1 MFKLHRPSTNKLPK
15 QRQRV
20 DFKFSNFQAL
30 QVPKG
35 WDRLYVSIVCAET
48 GKTMAKLGKALVKNG
63 SCQWTE
69 ALSES
74 IYMTRDASSNAY
86 DECLFKLLVSTGST
100 RSSPLGEV
108 VVDMSQYTSARVA
121 TTFSQPLKKCS
132 YGTILQVKIQCST
145 PRSKIGDEESKNST
159 PKSVENDRQMD
170 LDNPRSSNVRPPSE
184 DFGTT
189 SHPIK
194 LDSEEGSQSESS
206 GASQSFD
213 SVKKLSRKNAL
224 KSEVY
229 EYNAPDFEN
238 VSPSNESSSNSKLYS
253 RHDFQS
259 EQAVNRFSATN
270 YLGSS
275 KNLLEAAED
284 TIAQLRAE
292 AKMWER
298 NARKLMIDLD
308 ISKKEFSDLSKK
320 EKELVVELSAEH
332 AEKDGL
338 NKEVAKLKLELQN
351 RVIKEDSVGQS
362 EGLVQIQKVLENE
375 IKYQQDLNH
384 NLDQQ
389 LKQSQESNIELVSVL
404 QELEETIEKQR
415 IEIENLESSV
425 AKISMDNSKL
435 EGDVRL
441 LEESLRDKTDEIA
454 SLEATLS
461 GYGKG
466 EHFEALD
473 DNSNENDVREIELLR
488 EKIRELEKDC
498 TELTDENLELLFK
511 LKESNKMDMRK
522 CASFDSMSSEHATNV
537 CCPSDDSEVSDRK
550 FQICHLEEELKKK
563 VEEEQNVSEN
573 YSELNKILEMKLA
586 ESEKILEE
594 LEKSKAERD
603 ETCANLMK
611 ELEGK
616 RLEIDVLEANLV
628 AKVQEVDFLS
638 REKIRL
644 EQNIEL
650 ALREKNISLESLEN
664 LQNDLT
670 ALRGAVGSHVSANEN
685 LERDLETVENKRREL
700 ENSLS
705 GLHEENTRLHERIKQ
720 LKDENESL
728 TFDLERKFDDMQKQW
743 LLAQEECEYLKQ
755 EMKLRNSNSEVETEN
770 QELRENCSALVARL
784 NESNKSLSD
793 CSLKVELLEGRL
805 ASMVDDFEVRENGL
819 KSQLDAL
826 VKENSCQKEKL
837 ALEESLHQ
845 MYLEKSTEFE
855 SLSKQ
860 LLSEARKERERISLE
875 ASGEI
880 SRLIAERDE
889 LRASLEEVKLKAE
902 SYDSKL
908 EAAMRESE
916 LAIQELTGQLV
927 DSKRSLERALSS
939 LAGYKRSDEKLKSEL
954 NDLELKLTISDYE
967 RQQLI
972 KETSNLKVQLQSL
985 SILRDEISTLKS
997 ELEDCR
1003 VDKGKFEHALKTI
1016 SGDYEEVKA
1025 ENNLFKEKVSE
1036 FEECKRTKL
1045 ALEEKL
1051 LQMEKELSEKEI
1063 LCVRKTDLE
1072 NELTEMKKS
1081 NVEFQKKMYRLEE
1094 ERDECLKKAQSL
1106 EENIKLMEE
1115 RNINNNNM
1123 HEEGG
1128 YNGDFDGESPLAI
1141 SVDPTT
1147 KQQLFENEVAEGSD
1161 ANNRVLHGRYERTKS
1176 SFETE
1181 LRELRERYLEMSL
1194 KYAEVETQREDL
1206 VMQLKAARSGKRWFA

>member
-1 MFKLHRPSTNKLPK
+1 
-15 QRQRV
+15 
-20 DFKFSNFQAL
+20 
-30 QVPKG
+30 
-35 WDRLYVSIVCAET
+35 
-48 GKTMAKLGKALVKNG
+48 
-63 SCQWTE
+63 
-69 ALSES
+69 
-74 IYMTRDASSNAY
+74 
-86 DECLFKLLVSTGST
+86 
-100 RSSPLGEV
+100 
-108 VVDMSQYTSARVA
+108 
-121 TTFSQPLKKCS
+121 
-132 YGTILQVKIQCST
+132 
-145 PRSKIGDEESKNST
+145 
-159 PKSVENDRQMD
+159 
-170 LDNPRSSNVRPPSE
+170 
-184 DFGTT
+184 
-189 SHPIK
+189 
-194 LDSEEGSQSESS
+194 
-206 GASQSFD
+206 
-213 SVKKLSRKNAL
+213 
-224 KSEVY
+224 
-229 EYNAPDFEN
+229 
-238 VSPSNESSSNSKLYS
+238 
-253 RHDFQS
+253 
-259 EQAVNRFSATN
+259 
-270 YLGSS
+270 
-275 KNLLEAAED
+275 
-284 TIAQLRAE
+284 
-292 AKMWER
+292 MWER

-308 ISKKEFSDLSKK
+308 ISKKEFSDLSKR

-338 NKEVAKLKLELQN
+338 NKEVAKLKLDLQN
-351 RVIKEDSVGQS
+351 RAIKEDSVGQS

-375 IKYQQDLNH
+375 IKYQQNLNH

-425 AKISMDNSKL
+425 AKSSVDNRKL

-441 LEESLRDKTDEIA
+441 LEEYLRDKTDEIA

-461 GYGKG
+461 GYCKG

-473 DNSNENDVREIELLR
+473 DNNNSNENDVREIELLR

-522 CASFDSMSSEHATNV
+522 CASFDSITSEHAVNV

-550 FQICHLEEELKKK
+550 FQICHLKEELKKK

-573 YSELNKILEMKLA
+573 YSELNKLLEMKVT

-594 LEKSKAERD
+594 LEKSKAESD

-616 RLEIDVLEANLV
+616 RLEVDVLEADLV
-628 AKVQEVDFLS
+628 SKVQEVDFLS

-650 ALREKNISLESLEN
+650 ASREKSISLESLEN

-720 LKDENESL
+720 LKDKNETL
-728 TFDLERKFDDMQKQW
+728 TFDLERKFDDVQKQW

-755 EMKLRNSNSEVETEN
+755 EMKNRNSDSEVETEN
-770 QELRENCSALVARL
+770 RELRENCSALVAQL
-784 NESNKSLSD
+784 NESNKSLSN

-805 ASMVDDFEVRENGL
+805 ASMVGDFEVRENGL

-855 SLSKQ
+855 RLSKQ
-860 LLSEARKERERISLE
+860 LLSEARKERERISSE
-875 ASGEI
+875 ASDEI
-880 SRLIAERDE
+880 SRLLTERDE
-889 LRASLEEVKLKAE
+889 LHASLEEVKSKAE
-902 SYDSKL
+902 SSYDSKL
-908 EAAMRESE
+908 ESE

-927 DSKRSLERALSS
+927 DSKRSLERALST

-1003 VDKGKFEHALKTI
+1003 VDKGKLEHALETI

-1025 ENNLFKEKVSE
+1025 ENILFKEKVSE

-1072 NELTEMKKS
+1072 NELTEMKKA

-1106 EENIKLMEE
+1106 EENIKLEE
-1115 RNINNNNM
+1115 KNNNNM

-1128 YNGDFDGESPLAI
+1128 YNGNFDNESPLAI

-1147 KQQLFENEVAEGSD
+1147 KRQLFENEVAEGSD

-1206 VMQLKAARSGKRWFA
+1206 VMQLKATRSGKRWFA

>member
-1 MFKLHRPSTNKLPK
+1 
-15 QRQRV
+15 
-20 DFKFSNFQAL
+20 
-30 QVPKG
+30 
-35 WDRLYVSIVCAET
+35 
-48 GKTMAKLGKALVKNG
+48 
-63 SCQWTE
+63 
-69 ALSES
+69 
-74 IYMTRDASSNAY
+74 
-86 DECLFKLLVSTGST
+86 
-100 RSSPLGEV
+100 
-108 VVDMSQYTSARVA
+108 
-121 TTFSQPLKKCS
+121 
-132 YGTILQVKIQCST
+132 
-145 PRSKIGDEESKNST
+145 
-159 PKSVENDRQMD
+159 
-170 LDNPRSSNVRPPSE
+170 
-184 DFGTT
+184 
-189 SHPIK
+189 
-194 LDSEEGSQSESS
+194 
-206 GASQSFD
+206 
-213 SVKKLSRKNAL
+213 
-224 KSEVY
+224 
-229 EYNAPDFEN
+229 
-238 VSPSNESSSNSKLYS
+238 
-253 RHDFQS
+253 
-259 EQAVNRFSATN
+259 
-270 YLGSS
+270 
-275 KNLLEAAED
+275 
-284 TIAQLRAE
+284 
-292 AKMWER
+292 MWER

-308 ISKKEFSDLSKK
+308 ISKKEFSDLSKR

-338 NKEVAKLKLELQN
+338 NKEVAKLKLELRN
-351 RVIKEDSVGQS
+351 RAIKEDSVDQS

-415 IEIENLESSV
+415 VEIENLESSV
-425 AKISMDNSKL
+425 AKSSVDNRKL

-441 LEESLRDKTDEIA
+441 LEESVRDKTDEIA

-473 DNSNENDVREIELLR
+473 DNNNSNENDVREIELLR

-522 CASFDSMSSEHATNV
+522 CSSFDSMSSEHATNV

-573 YSELNKILEMKLA
+573 YSELNKLLEMKVT

-594 LEKSKAERD
+594 LEKSKAESD

-628 AKVQEVDFLS
+628 SKVQEVDFLS
-638 REKIRL
+638 QEKIRL

-650 ALREKNISLESLEN
+650 VMKEKNISLESLEN

-685 LERDLETVENKRREL
+685 LERDLEMVENKRREL

-705 GLHEENTRLHERIKQ
+705 GLHEENTQLHERIKQ
-720 LKDENESL
+720 LKDENETLKS
-728 TFDLERKFDDMQKQW
+728 DLERKLEGMRKQW
-743 LLAQEECEYLKQ
+743 LFAQEECEYLKQ
-755 EMKLRNSNSEVETEN
+755 EMKLRSSNSEVETEN
-770 QELRENCSALVARL
+770 QELRKNCSALVAQL

-855 SLSKQ
+855 NLSKQ

-880 SRLIAERDE
+880 SRLLAERDE
-889 LRASLEEVKLKAE
+889 LRASLEEVKSKAE
-902 SYDSKL
+902 
-908 EAAMRESE
+908 AAVRESE
-916 LAIQELTGQLV
+916 LAIQESTGQLV
-927 DSKRSLERALSS
+927 DSKRSHERALSS

-972 KETSNLKVQLQSL
+972 KETSKLKVQLQSL

-1003 VDKGKFEHALKTI
+1003 VDKGKVELALETI

-1025 ENNLFKEKVSE
+1025 ENILFKEKVSE
-1036 FEECKRTKL
+1036 FEECERTKL
-1045 ALEEKL
+1045 ALEEKI

-1072 NELTEMKKS
+1072 NELTEMKKA

-1094 ERDECLKKAQSL
+1094 ERDECLKKARSL

-1115 RNINNNNM
+1115 KNNNNM

-1128 YNGDFDGESPLAI
+1128 YNGNFDDESPLAI
-1141 SVDPTT
+1141 SVDPMT
-1147 KQQLFENEVAEGSD
+1147 KQQLLENEVAEGSD